1 MPALWRQSRAARD
14 RARHPVQRRGMV
26 RDRLRE
32 EIEWRRFGE
41 TCRNS
46 KRGCRQGKERRLQ
59 RNGFQ
64 GLERKEI
71 RKEKVNRA
79 QLAAQGRWF
88 GMADTTQEKG
98 AVGRKVRKA
107 VLPAAGL
114 GTRFLPATKAQ
125 PKEMLT
131 VVDKPQIQYVVEECV
146 VSGIEHIIIVTGKGK
161 NSIEDHFDYS
171 PTLERFLEEKGKKEQ
186 AAMVREISDMVQ
198 VSYTRQKEPLGLGHA
213 VLVTRDLVGDEP
225 FAVLLGDVLI
235 PGQNPATKQLIDVYA
250 ATGVGAIAVEEVP
263 KERTHLYG
271 IIDGEPAPQPPFG
284 ARLLRIRDVV
294 EKPKPERA
302 PSNLAIT
309 GRYVLP
315 SQIFDCLARTKPG
328 AGNEIQLTDALR
340 ILAQEDGL
348 WAYIYDGI
356 SYDAGDKLG
365 FLKATVEIALQ
376 NKEFGSEFREY
387 LKGLKL

>member
-1 MPALWRQSRAARD
+1 MTISSVSSGSSGP
-14 RARHPVQRRGMV
+14 
-26 RDRLRE
+26 
-32 EIEWRRFGE
+32 I
-41 TCRNS
+41 
-46 KRGCRQGKERRLQ
+46 K
-59 RNGFQ
+59 
-64 GLERKEI
+64 
-71 RKEKVNRA
+71 
-79 QLAAQGRWF
+79 
-88 GMADTTQEKG
+88 
-98 AVGRKVRKA
+98 KVRKA

-161 NSIEDHFDYS
+161 NSIEDHFDYN

-186 AAMVREISDMVQ
+186 AELVRRISDMVQ

-213 VLVTRDLVGDEP
+213 VLVAKDLVGDEP

-235 PGQNPATKQLIDVYA
+235 PGDNPATKQLVEVYE

-263 KERTHLYG
+263 REKTQLYG
-271 IIDGEPAPQPPFG
+271 IVAGDPAPQGQFG
-284 ARLLRIRDVV
+284 ERLLRIRDLV
-294 EKPKPERA
+294 EKPKPSDA

-315 SQIFDCLARTKPG
+315 PSIFGCLERTKPG
-328 AGNEIQLTDALR
+328 AGGEIQLTDAMK
-340 ILAQEDGL
+340 ILAKEQGL
-348 WAYIYDGI
+348 WAYIYEGI
-356 SYDAGDKLG
+356 SYDAGEKLG

-376 NKEFGSEFREY
+376 NKEFGSAFRDY
-387 LKGLKL
+387 LKALKL

>member
-1 MPALWRQSRAARD
+1 MTPPTDSS
-14 RARHPVQRRGMV
+14 G
-26 RDRLRE
+26 
-32 EIEWRRFGE
+32 
-41 TCRNS
+41 NS
-46 KRGCRQGKERRLQ
+46 
-59 RNGFQ
+59 
-64 GLERKEI
+64 
-71 RKEKVNRA
+71 
-79 QLAAQGRWF
+79 LAI
-88 GMADTTQEKG
+88 K
-98 AVGRKVRKA
+98 KVRKA

-125 PKEMLT
+125 PKEMLN

-146 VSGIEHIIIVTGKGK
+146 ASGIEHIIIVTGRGK
-161 NSIEDHFDYS
+161 SSIEDHFDFS
-171 PTLERFLEEKGKKEQ
+171 PELEHFWETKGKHQELKI
-186 AAMVREISDMVQ
+186 VRHISDMVQ

-213 VLVTRDLVGDEP
+213 VLVAKDLVGDEP

-235 PGQNPATKQLIDVYA
+235 PGENPATKQLIDVYA

-263 KERTHLYG
+263 REKTHLYG
-271 IIDGEPAPQPPFG
+271 IVDGEPAPQPPFG
-284 ARLLRIRDVV
+284 ARLLRVRDLVDKPRP
-294 EKPKPERA
+294 EKA

-315 SQIFDCLARTKPG
+315 PQIFGCLERTKPG
-328 AGNEIQLTDALR
+328 AGGEIQLTDAMK

-376 NKEFGSEFREY
+376 NPEFGGDFREY
-387 LKGLKL
+387 LKNLKL